1 MKYLL
6 VLFFIVLVGCTSEE
20 EPLPNISQG
29 DMFRMA
35 KIADPNMKIEIGTMQ
50 KASVTCGDY
59 KIPCKIG
66 YLVKI
71 KNMDIKVLYYLNQDR
86 ALKSAKRIR
95 GYVSRN
101 WVFDD
106 VRGEPI
112 LERIIM
118 KHMDAKPAF

>member
-1 MKYLL
+1 
-6 VLFFIVLVGCTSEE
+6 
-20 EPLPNISQG
+20 
-29 DMFRMA
+29 
-35 KIADPNMKIEIGTMQ
+35 
-50 KASVTCGDY
+50 
-59 KIPCKIG
+59 
-66 YLVKI
+66 
-71 KNMDIKVLYYLNQDR
+71 MDIKVLYYLNQDR

-112 LERIIM
+112 LERLIM